1 MKPELTTIE
10 DLDVEGRRV
19 LMRTDFNVPL
29 RAQLDGTAARIAD
42 DLKLRAALPTIDE
55 LRRRG
60 ARVVLVSHLDHPHG
74 RDRGLS
80 MRPVATRLEELTGVA
95 VPVAP
100 AVIGPHVH
108 ELVEHVAP
116 GEMLMVEN
124 VRLEPGE
131 RRGDP
136 GFAAALADLA
146 DLYVNDAFAVS
157 HRAYASTEG
166 VAHWLPSAAG
176 RLLEREVSALS
187 ALVERPNQPFFALLG
202 GTQLS
207 DKLPLLLALLDRA
220 NVVCLGGRLCFPFLA
235 AGAHSIG
242 ATPCSQADLSGAR
255 LALAT
260 AARSGCRLELPHDL
274 VLGAPSQAGRIAPR
288 TLDGIDVPIGWSGLD
303 IGPRT
308 AERYAAEVAQAQTV
322 LWNGPLGRFE
332 VAQFARGTQSVA
344 TAIAAASAMT
354 VVAGDDTVA
363 ALRGL
368 GLQDHVSHISAGGS
382 ASLEFLEGRELP
394 GVRVL
399 MRPAIPARRPSRP
412 AVGTGQPASRKTRDD
427 GSRTPMASHGIRPS
441 DDGRCNGHPGE
452 DEGSGRQGQEGRG
465 GAGAPSREDRQ
476 GC

>member
-131 RRGDP
+131 PRGDP

-187 ALVERPNQPFFALLG
+187 ALVERPNQPFVA
-202 GTQLS
+202 
-207 DKLPLLLALLDRA
+207 
-220 NVVCLGGRLCFPFLA
+220 V
-235 AGAHSIG
+235 
-242 ATPCSQADLSGAR
+242 AR
-255 LALAT
+255 
-260 AARSGCRLELPHDL
+260 R
-274 VLGAPSQAGRIAPR
+274 
-288 TLDGIDVPIGWSGLD
+288 
-303 IGPRT
+303 RT
-308 AERYAAEVAQAQTV
+308 AERQATAAVGLA
-322 LWNGPLGRFE
+322 GPGQRRVHRRSTLLPLLGR
-332 VAQFARGTQSVA
+332 RGPQHRCHPVLS
-344 TAIAAASAMT
+344 
-354 VVAGDDTVA
+354 
-363 ALRGL
+363 
-368 GLQDHVSHISAGGS
+368 GGP
-382 ASLEFLEGRELP
+382 EWRPPRPGHGRAVRLP
-394 GVRVL
+394 TR
-399 MRPAIPARRPSRP
+399 APARP
-412 AVGTGQPASRKTRDD
+412 GTGCP
-427 GSRTPMASHGIRPS
+427 
-441 DDGRCNGHPGE
+441 E
-452 DEGSGRQGQEGRG
+452 SG
-465 GAGAPSREDRQ
+465 REDRAAHARRHRRADWLEWARHRTQ
-476 GC
+476 DGRAIRGRGCAGADRALERTAWPLRSCAIRARHAIGGHRNCRCVSHDGSCRRRHGRSPPRPGTAGSRQPHLRWWVGEP